1 MLNVFGMKSPR
12 DGGGKNASPRYS
24 SSTFGLKDFDLMN
37 DDSSREQESLAS
49 AEKVRTMCLLL
60 IAIIMSS
67 AALYWLQRVLVPLV
81 LAVMMSYTLAPLVD
95 FCTHRAKVPH
105 GASITIA
112 LFFGL
117 GILCSLLFLIS
128 HSVKDLVQDA
138 KKYERYVVRLTN
150 RAGETLSRKN
160 IDMDVIEAQLQDI
173 PLAKM
178 VAQSTHAMLQAVLD
192 LLSNVV
198 LVLIFVVYLLE
209 GRRRQKVERRV
220 PGGVWTRIETR
231 IKRYILLKFF
241 VSTLNGFIAAS
252 IYYALNVEL
261 AMVFGVLHFVMNF
274 IPHVGPIIATVL
286 PLPVVLVSKD
296 IHFLHVT
303 LAILLP
309 GMTHFTIGNV
319 VEPKLMGGH
328 LDLHPITVLL
338 CLIFWGML
346 WGIPGM
352 VLAAPITA
360 SLKILCESVE
370 VMHPLALI
378 LSGNIEE
385 ALDGK
390 APPTV
395 AEPSIEE
402 GVRTVV
408 QDTMDGLHALKE
420 VATTGGEGVPTM
432 KHARH

>member
-1 MLNVFGMKSPR
+1 MLNMFGVKSPR

-241 VSTLNGFIAAS
+241 VSMKAS
-252 IYYALNVEL
+252 
-261 AMVFGVLHFVMNF
+261 
-274 IPHVGPIIATVL
+274 
-286 PLPVVLVSKD
+286 S
-296 IHFLHVT
+296 
-303 LAILLP
+303 
-309 GMTHFTIGNV
+309 
-319 VEPKLMGGH
+319 
-328 LDLHPITVLL
+328 
-338 CLIFWGML
+338 
-346 WGIPGM
+346 
-352 VLAAPITA
+352 
-360 SLKILCESVE
+360 S
-370 VMHPLALI
+370 
-378 LSGNIEE
+378 
-385 ALDGK
+385 
-390 APPTV
+390 
-395 AEPSIEE
+395 
-402 GVRTVV
+402 
-408 QDTMDGLHALKE
+408 
-420 VATTGGEGVPTM
+420 
-432 KHARH
+432 

>member
-1 MLNVFGMKSPR
+1 MLNMFGVKSPR
-12 DGGGKNASPRYS
+12 DGGNKASPRYS
-24 SSTFGLKDFDLMN
+24 FGGSSKD
-37 DDSSREQESLAS
+37 DDEYDYEQQQRESLAS

-60 IAIIMSS
+60 IAIILSS

-105 GASITIA
+105 GASVTIT

-117 GILCSLLFLIS
+117 GILFSLLFLIS

-209 GRRRQKVERRV
+209 GRRRQKAERRV

-252 IYYALNVEL
+252 IYYMLNVEL

-286 PLPVVLVSKD
+286 PLPVVLVSNE
-296 IHFLHVT
+296 IHLFHVMMV
-303 LAILLP
+303 IILP
-309 GMTHFTIGNV
+309 GVTHFFIGNV
-319 VEPKLMGGH
+319 IEPKLMGGH

-338 CLIFWGML
+338 CLIFWTML
-346 WGIPGM
+346 WGIPGA
-352 VLAAPITA
+352 VLAAPMTA

-370 VMHPLALI
+370 V
-378 LSGNIEE
+378 
-385 ALDGK
+385 
-390 APPTV
+390 
-395 AEPSIEE
+395 
-402 GVRTVV
+402 V
-408 QDTMDGLHALKE
+408 QDTVDGFQALKE
-420 VATTGGEGVPTM
+420 VATTGGGVPTM

>member
-1 MLNVFGMKSPR
+1 MLAGMFAQSTPR
-12 DGGGKNASPRYS
+12 QQSPRYARSFNDANDQIDEEEARAMENVSHS
-24 SSTFGLKDFDLMN
+24 SE
-37 DDSSREQESLAS
+37 R
-49 AEKVRTMCLLL
+49 VRTMCLLL
-60 IAIIMSS
+60 ISIITCS

-81 LAVMMSYTLAPLVD
+81 LAVMMSYTLAPVVD

-117 GILCSLLFLIS
+117 SVLCSLLFIIS

-138 KKYERYVVRLTN
+138 KKYERYVVRLAN
-150 RAGETLSRKN
+150 RAGETMSKKN
-160 IDMDVIEAQLQDI
+160 IDLDVIESQLQDI

-178 VAQSTHAMLQAVLD
+178 VAQSTHALLNAVLD

-198 LVLIFVVYLLE
+198 LVLIFVIYLLE
-209 GRRRQKVERRV
+209 GRRRQKTNR
-220 PGGVWTRIETR
+220 RIEGTWARIESR

-241 VSTLNGFIAAS
+241 VSTLNGCVCTL
-252 IYYALNVEL
+252 IYFSLHIEL

-286 PLPVVLVSKD
+286 PLPVVLVGSNVH
-296 IHFLHVT
+296 IFHVC
-303 LAILLP
+303 LAIMLP
-309 GMTHFTIGNV
+309 GITHFTIGNV
-319 VEPKLMGGH
+319 VEPKLMGDG

-352 VLAAPITA
+352 ILAAPITA
-360 SLKILCESVE
+360 SVKILCESVE
-370 VMHPLALI
+370 VMHPIALI

-390 APPTV
+390 APLNV
-395 AEPSIEE
+395 GNEPSIEE
-402 GVRTVV
+402 GVSKVFEDTVS
-408 QDTMDGLHALKE
+408 TFHALKE
-420 VATTGGEGVPTM
+420 AATTTSVAGSVP
-432 KHARH
+432 KQSRH

>member
-1 MLNVFGMKSPR
+1 
-12 DGGGKNASPRYS
+12 
-24 SSTFGLKDFDLMN
+24 
-37 DDSSREQESLAS
+37 
-49 AEKVRTMCLLL
+49 
-60 IAIIMSS
+60 
-67 AALYWLQRVLVPLV
+67 
-81 LAVMMSYTLAPLVD
+81 
-95 FCTHRAKVPH
+95 
-105 GASITIA
+105 
-112 LFFGL
+112 
-117 GILCSLLFLIS
+117 
-128 HSVKDLVQDA
+128 
-138 KKYERYVVRLTN
+138 
-150 RAGETLSRKN
+150 
-160 IDMDVIEAQLQDI
+160 
-173 PLAKM
+173 
-178 VAQSTHAMLQAVLD
+178 MLQAVLD

-209 GRRRQKVERRV
+209 GRRRQKAERRV
-220 PGGVWTRIETR
+220 PGGVWTKIETR
-231 IKRYILLKFF
+231 IKRYIMLKFF

-252 IYYALNVEL
+252 IYYALDVEL

-296 IHFLHVT
+296 IHFLHVM
-303 LAILLP
+303 LVIVLP
-309 GMTHFTIGNV
+309 GLAHFTIGNV

-402 GVRTVV
+402 GVSRVV
-408 QDTMDGLHALKE
+408 QDTVEGLHALKE
-420 VATTGGEGVPTM
+420 KATTGAGVHTM
-432 KHARH
+432 KQARH